1 MAGKC
6 ELVKLKNQIEGERA
20 TMHEMSQIYS
30 LCSEEM
36 IEISKRIDALHNQL
50 ELMKK
55 EKYNGI
61 HVIEQVNVFGIG
73 VVSLVHQFEDI
84 QGYSPVYIG
93 EVGIGETEYLAEGIF
108 KVFCCN
114 SSLYAVRDR
123 YE

>member
-1 MAGKC
+1 MAGC
-6 ELVKLKNQIEGERA
+6 ELIKLKNQIEDERA
-20 TMHEMSQIYS
+20 AMHEMSQIYS

-36 IEISKRIDALHNQL
+36 IEISRRIDVLHNKIESL
-50 ELMKK
+50 KK
-55 EKYNGI
+55 GDGI
-61 HVIEQVNVFGIG
+61 HVIEQVSVLGIG
-73 VVSLVHQFEDI
+73 IVNLVHQFEDI

-93 EVGIGETEYLAEGIF
+93 EVGLCETEYLAEGVF